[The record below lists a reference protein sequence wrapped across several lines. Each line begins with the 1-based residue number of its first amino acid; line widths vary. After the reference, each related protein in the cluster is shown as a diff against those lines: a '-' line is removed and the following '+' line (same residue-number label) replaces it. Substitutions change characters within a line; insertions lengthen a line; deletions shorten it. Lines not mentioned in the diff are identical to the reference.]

1 MSAEPCFQLKIQKI
15 SSFGGANQFEQ
26 TQIQKALISSKIEI
40 ISIEVVLTFI
50 PWYVLKFSLCLI
62 VCSDAMITRHVDAGD
77 TLGISINGV
86 ANESCIQGK
95 VADLGAYLH
104 RFLCFGM

>member
-1 MSAEPCFQLKIQKI
+1 
-15 SSFGGANQFEQ
+15 
-26 TQIQKALISSKIEI
+26 
-40 ISIEVVLTFI
+40 
-50 PWYVLKFSLCLI
+50 
-62 VCSDAMITRHVDAGD
+62 MITRHVDAGD

-86 ANESCIQGK
+86 ANECCIQGK

>member
-1 MSAEPCFQLKIQKI
+1 MEAQIRFNKT
-15 SSFGGANQFEQ
+15 Q
-26 TQIQKALISSKIEI
+26 TRKTPIRMASISSKIQI

-62 VCSDAMITRHVDAGD
+62 VCSDAMITRHVDAGA

-86 ANESCIQGK
+86 ANECYIQGK